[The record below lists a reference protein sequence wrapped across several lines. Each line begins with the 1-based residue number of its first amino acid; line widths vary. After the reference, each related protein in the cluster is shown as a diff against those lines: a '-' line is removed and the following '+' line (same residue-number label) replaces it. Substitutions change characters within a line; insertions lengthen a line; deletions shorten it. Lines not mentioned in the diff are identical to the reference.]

1 MCVHVPCSRNNTLPS
16 RYAAI
21 CSIKHTKL
29 RPVARFRCRY
39 WNTIHFATL
48 YYTWLGWRDRGSG
61 SACHKSNELT
71 RRNIPASRVNLQ
83 EITEALNV
91 RTAIQKAK
99 GVDLRTR
106 NRPTC
111 NTVTVIWLG
120 ELNDTLFCTSDVV
133 HYRELAICNRRNIHC
148 SSLCGCHHGEL
159 GWHSAVPNQG
169 DATTHNNKNNRV
181 PCREFVADSTSGPM
195 GTHCCTVLQN
205 YFCGRFPR

>member
-1 MCVHVPCSRNNTLPS
+1 MIN
-16 RYAAI
+16 
-21 CSIKHTKL
+21 
-29 RPVARFRCRY
+29 
-39 WNTIHFATL
+39 FATL

-83 EITEALNV
+83 EITEPLNV

-133 HYRELAICNRRNIHC
+133 DYRELAICNRRNIHC

-169 DATTHNNKNNRV
+169 DATSHNNKNNRV
-181 PCREFVADSTSGPM
+181 PCREFVANRLYIRANGYSLLHRAARLFLREISTLNNEMSVPSLPGSP
-195 GTHCCTVLQN
+195 GTSTLVTN
-205 YFCGRFPR
+205 INNW